1 MMKKTLLAMVVPA
14 LALSAGCGDSSYY
27 GDLLVHYRI
36 GSGVTCDTAGIASIE
51 VTLDGSEHD
60 PAPSIAPCT
69 DRTTDLLFRDVPVDV
84 YDVTVRGLDED
95 GDPIFEGTQT
105 GVTIVEGD
113 VTETRTITLSVM
125 NPSLRLIWTF
135 PGGTMCGVNNVS
147 ALHVVLYRQSINI
160 ERDLDDVECQPGQF
174 LIEDLFPD
182 EYDIRVRAFDDT
194 SGEYT
199 FAFDRDGIDLT
210 GAGTVQVVANLEA
223 CQGECTPP

>member
-1 MMKKTLLAMVVPA
+1 MRKTALVTIMA
-14 LALSAGCGDSSYY
+14 LALSASAGCGDSSYF
-27 GDLLVHYRI
+27 GDLLIHYRI
-36 GSGVTCDTAGIASIE
+36 GSGVTCAAAGIDSIE

-60 PAPSIAPCT
+60 PAPWIAPCN
-69 DRTTDLLFRDVPVDV
+69 DRTSDLLFRDVPVDV

-95 GDPIFEGTQT
+95 GEPIFDGSQD

-113 VTETRTITLSVM
+113 VTETRNITLTVM

-135 PGGTMCGVNNVS
+135 PGGTMCGVNGVS
-147 ALHVVLYRQSINI
+147 ELHVVLYRQSINV
-160 ERDLDDVECQPGQF
+160 ERDIDDVPCQPGQYV
-174 LIEDLFPD
+174 IEDLFPD
-182 EYDIRVRAFDDT
+182 EYDIRVRAFDET

-210 GAGTVQVVANLEA
+210 GAGTVQVVANLES